1 MVYIKLLKE
10 KKINYFCS
18 CKGGEI
24 VFKELSIGALLAG
37 VIFLIIQGINILPA
51 VFILGVFS
59 MLYILMDN
67 SGIKKKF
74 EKIKTTDHFITFN
87 EIGGQ
92 EIAKRELLEALDF
105 IKERDKISVLGIRPI
120 KGILLIGPPGTGK
133 TLLAK
138 AAANYID
145 SIFIAASGSEFIEM
159 YAGVG
164 AQRIRKLFDTAYRNA
179 KKEGKNNAVV
189 FIDEIEVLAGKRGR
203 HDSHLEYDQTL
214 NQLLVEMDGIST
226 DEEINILVVGATN
239 RHDMLDPA
247 ILRPGRFDRIVR
259 VDLPDKD
266 SRLQILKIHTRNKK
280 ISENVNLEKIA
291 KETFGFSGSHLES
304 LANEA
309 AILTLREG
317 EKIIQ
322 EKHFHEAIDKVIMG
336 EKLDKKPTQEE
347 IYRIAVHETGHALL
361 SEFIKPGSVSAI
373 TVTPRGNALG
383 YMRQNYNDDLYLYT
397 REYIE
402 NQITVL
408 LAGSVAEEVILG
420 NRSTGASNDF
430 NEAVNYAKKL
440 IFSGLSNMGIIDKE
454 NILPRKIHETV
465 VQIIKQQEERAYN
478 YIIAKKDTLNKIVE
492 ILIESEKIYGD
503 EFRNIIRADCA

>member
-1 MVYIKLLKE
+1 M
-10 KKINYFCS
+10 
-18 CKGGEI
+18 
-24 VFKELSIGALLAG
+24 FKEISIGALLAG
-37 VIFLIIQGINILPA
+37 VIFLIIQGVNILPA
-51 VFILGVFS
+51 VFILGIFS
-59 MLYILMDN
+59 MLYFLMDS
-67 SGIKKKF
+67 SGVRKKF
-74 EKIKTTDHFITFN
+74 DKIKTTKYSITFN

-92 EIAKRELLEALDF
+92 EVAKKELLEALDF
-105 IKERDKISVLGIRPI
+105 IKEKDKIFKLGIRPL
-120 KGILLIGPPGTGK
+120 KGILFIGPPGTGK

-145 SIFIAASGSEFIEM
+145 SVFIATSGSEFIEM

-164 AQRIRKLFDTAYRNA
+164 AQRIRKLFDTAYKTA
-179 KKEGKNNAVV
+179 KREEKNNAVV

-203 HDSHLEYDQTL
+203 YDGHLEYDQTL

-226 DEEINILVVGATN
+226 DDAINILVIGATN

-280 ISENVNLEKIA
+280 VSENVSLENIA

-309 AILTLREG
+309 AIMALREG
-317 EKIIQ
+317 QKVIE

-336 EKLDKKPTQEE
+336 EKLDRKPTQEE

-397 REYIE
+397 KEYIE
-402 NQITVL
+402 DQITVL
-408 LAGSVAEEVILG
+408 LAGSVAEEVLLG

-430 NEAVNYAKKL
+430 NEAINLAKKM
-440 IFSGLSNMGIIDKE
+440 IFSGLSNLGIIDRE
-454 NILPRKIHETV
+454 NISPRRIHEAV

-478 YIIAKKDTLNKIVE
+478 YIIAKKDIINKIVD
-492 ILIESEKIYGD
+492 ILIESEKIYGN